1 MNEKEILDSFE
12 TKTGRAI
19 SQGLKSTIKMIT
31 FIVLTI
37 LLGIYFGNVIFG
49 NRSFEVLQDLKKEK
63 LFLYKDVER
72 LKSENAALQK
82 EFLEKKSL
90 DPELNE

>member
-12 TKTGRAI
+12 TKTDRAI

-63 LFLYKDVER
+63 LFLYKDAER

>member
-12 TKTGRAI
+12 TKTDRAI

-63 LFLYKDVER
+63 LFLYKDVEH

>member
-12 TKTGRAI
+12 TKTDRAI

-31 FIVLTI
+31 FIVFTI

>member
-12 TKTGRAI
+12 TKTDRAI

-31 FIVLTI
+31 FIILTI

-82 EFLEKKSL
+82 EFLEKNSL